1 LNEDRVEQ
9 LKQIMEDNHYKIEVK
24 EEEEKMRS

>member
-1 LNEDRVEQ
+1 VEQ